1 MTKESLV
8 SVPGS
13 GCVAWS
19 AYAQILLEKPTLF
32 WVKPLLFMSFVKL
45 TNPIFQLSQPPKL
58 ATVRK
63 KKGRRVERRIQMEAV
78 WLGEKC

>member
-1 MTKESLV
+1 
-8 SVPGS
+8 
-13 GCVAWS
+13 
-19 AYAQILLEKPTLF
+19 
-32 WVKPLLFMSFVKL
+32 MSFVKL
-45 TNPIFQLSQPPKL
+45 TNPIFQLLQPPKL